1 MEGLDLVHDVLDGAH
16 LGGGQ
21 RSRQGAGSGSGATFL
36 VGSPWRSRPAGA
48 CAAIQENS
56 AEARARW
63 LLTVVGAIG
72 AGRAVAADVAG
83 DGQIEV
89 ALHPR
94 GEAVVG
100 RIEAFGK
107 PDLFR
112 EVISA

>member
-1 MEGLDLVHDVLDGAH
+1 MSSWKVSIWSTTFLTVRTWAAASAHGRGRQRQRGDLLGRVAVAQQA
-16 LGGGQ
+16 GGGV
-21 RSRQGAGSGSGATFL
+21 R
-36 VGSPWRSRPAGA
+36 
-48 CAAIQENS
+48 
-56 AEARARW
+56 
-63 LLTVVGAIG
+63 
-72 AGRAVAADVAG
+72 
-83 DGQIEV
+83 GQIEV